1 MTIDERQWVVAA
13 RGIATSFTQHAEGPL
28 YEINGA
34 REALDL
40 MDRISDG
47 EVTGPIV
54 LVHEAGGTTVGP
66 LLEEISGVVSTTGT
80 LGAHVAL
87 LAKEYGCPCVV
98 GAQWHVPAME
108 IERVRLD
115 ADGTV
120 WAMRR
125 ED

>member
-1 MTIDERQWVVAA
+1 MTAGGGQWVVAA

-28 YEINGA
+28 FEVNGA
-34 REALDL
+34 RDALDL
-40 MDRISDG
+40 MDRISEG
-47 EVTGPIV
+47 EVSAPIV

-98 GAQWHVPAME
+98 GARWEVPADE
-108 IERVRLD
+108 IARARLD

-120 WAMRR
+120 WAVRK
-125 ED
+125 EG